1 MGVPLIG
8 AIYDNAPLVGLYTL
22 PLLVWY
28 PMQLVGGSS
37 LTVKLLAF
45 VHDEKIRLG
54 IKEEEEEE
62 EEEVDDEYDN
72 EMCGKSLELD
82 VVEEELSKESSSKRS
97 WQRQQGLGLITEEE
111 GVSMDNT
118 SSKASKSGT
127 RSSRRRMADGPS
139 LVADTSITSRSFT
152 RDYHSRADDSS
163 DLSWW
168 SELASLEF
176 DVDSVRSFDIY
187 RYPHRPTFGPG
198 PDLDADDQPTRP
210 THDNDS
216 STQPQKPPQRG
227 P

>member
-8 AIYDNAPLVGLYTL
+8 AIYDNDPLVGLYTL

-45 VHDEKIRLG
+45 VHDEKVRLG
-54 IKEEEEEE
+54 IKEEEEDDDEE
-62 EEEVDDEYDN
+62 DIDDEYDN
-72 EMCGKSLELD
+72 EMGGKSLELD
-82 VVEEELSKESSSKRS
+82 VVEEEMSKESSSKRS
-97 WQRQQGLGLITEEE
+97 WQRQRGLGFIQEE
-111 GVSMDNT
+111 GSESRDNT

-127 RSSRRRMADGPS
+127 RSSRRRGDPS

-198 PDLDADDQPTRP
+198 PDLDADDQPSRP

-216 STQPQKPPQRG
+216 SAQPKKPPQRG